1 MKKLI
6 LPLLLLLG
14 ITMLMAVESA
24 PSAVVGYVKYDCLAG
39 LNMVALPMDQA
50 FTTSSELGMAYPGML
65 DGINAWDAA
74 SQTWVG
80 SVYYPAPD
88 DVWDP
93 ELPIGP
99 GTVYM
104 VNATTPF
111 SMYSIGAMPA
121 ANASYALIPGL
132 NTLMVPLNK
141 SALSTSSL
149 LGVDVGILDGI
160 NYWDAASQTWVGA
173 VYYPA
178 PDDVWDP
185 EFTTGIGMPLMVNST
200 GTATWPAGARGS
212 FNRNT
217 NSK

>member
-14 ITMLMAVESA
+14 ITMLAAVESA
-24 PSAVVGYVKYDCLAG
+24 PSEVVGYVKYDCLTG
-39 LNMVALPMDQA
+39 LNLLALPMDQA
-50 FTTSSELGMAYPGML
+50 YTTSSEFGAAYPGMM
-65 DGINAWDAA
+65 DGINYWDAA

-99 GTVYM
+99 GSVYM
-104 VNATTPF
+104 VNATAPF
-111 SMYSIGAMPA
+111 SAYSIGDMPA
-121 ANASYALIPGL
+121 ANASYALTPGL
-132 NTLMVPLNK
+132 NTIMVPLNK

-185 EFTTGIGMPLMVNST
+185 EFLTPIGFPLMVSAT
-200 GTATWPAGARGS
+200 GSATWPAGPRNS
-212 FNRNT
+212 IIRNT
-217 NSK
+217 K

>member
-14 ITMLMAVESA
+14 ITMLAAVESA
-24 PSAVVGYVKYDCLAG
+24 PSEVVGYVKYDCLAG
-39 LNMVALPMDQA
+39 LNVIALPMDQA
-50 FTTSSELGMAYPGML
+50 YTLSSEFGADYPGSM
-65 DGINAWDAA
+65 DAINYWDAA

-88 DVWDP
+88 DIWDP

-104 VNATTPF
+104 VSALAPF
-111 SMYSIGAMPA
+111 SMYSIGNMPA
-121 ANASYALIPGL
+121 ANASYDLVPGL
-132 NTLMVPLNK
+132 NTLMIPLNK
-141 SALSTSSL
+141 SALSTTSL
-149 LGVDVGILDGI
+149 LGIDVGILDAI

-178 PDDVWDP
+178 PDDIWDP
-185 EFTTGIGMPLMVNST
+185 EFAATIGAPFMVSAL
-200 GTATWPAGARGS
+200 GTATWPAGPRGQ
-212 FNRNT
+212 FNLST
-217 NSK
+217 SKK